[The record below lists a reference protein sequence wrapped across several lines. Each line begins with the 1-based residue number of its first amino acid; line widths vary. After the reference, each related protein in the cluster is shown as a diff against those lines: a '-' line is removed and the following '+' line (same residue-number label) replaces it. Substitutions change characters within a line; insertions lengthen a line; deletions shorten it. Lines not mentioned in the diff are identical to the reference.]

1 MRPSSVWIW
10 TASFS
15 YNSVIQH
22 LVQHFLGSGWWTAE
36 IGDIK
41 TRITTVHH
49 SRSPV
54 IIGCE
59 GGAGAGRGR
68 GTQLIIA
75 VSPPAPSSSFLGGV
89 FVRAILDHM
98 HMIGRG
104 VALIHELGWATQMHS

>member
-22 LVQHFLGSGWWTAE
+22 LVLVQHFLGSGWWTAE

-59 GGAGAGRGR
+59 GGAGHAANYSS
-68 GTQLIIA
+68 IA
-75 VSPPAPSSSFLGGV
+75 PGPQQQFSRRRLCPRNLGSHAHDWT
-89 FVRAILDHM
+89 R
-98 HMIGRG
+98 RG

>member
-1 MRPSSVWIW
+1 MRPTYDWIW

-22 LVQHFLGSGWWTAE
+22 LVQHFLGPGWWTADR
-36 IGDIK
+36 GDIK

-54 IIGCE
+54 IAGCE
-59 GGAGAGRGR
+59 GGGGAGR

-75 VSPPAPSSSFLGGV
+75 VPPPAPSSSFLGGV

-104 VALIHELGWATQMHS
+104 VALIHELG